1 MISTKAQSFLCSG
14 LNALDQLAMALGSQ
28 FIFCRKVLFL
38 HSGKKK
44 KKKCCKHSCSLYK
57 LMLFQN
63 EAYFVDA
70 FMV

>member
-44 KKKCCKHSCSLYK
+44 KKK
-57 LMLFQN
+57 MLQ
-63 EAYFVDA
+63 A
-70 FMV
+70 FLQFIQIDVVPE

>member
-44 KKKCCKHSCSLYK
+44 KKKK
-57 LMLFQN
+57 MLQ
-63 EAYFVDA
+63 AYLQFIQIDV
-70 FMV
+70 VPE